1 MHKPLALTL
10 ACALMLAGCGGWK
23 QSRINPSNWFG
34 SSAPAEAPVAE
45 NTNPLLP
52 QDSNARGIFARP
64 EPKDTTV
71 LAGQITEM
79 RIERTASGAI
89 IYATAIASRQGAYDV
104 VLRPA
109 DSSEEG
115 VLSLDFR
122 VVYPETSTATGSEFS
137 RTIHAART
145 VTNQDLAGIRTVRV
159 NGAQN
164 ARESRRR

>member
-34 SSAPAEAPVAE
+34 SSAPAEAPAPG
-45 NTNPLLP
+45 NSNPLLP
-52 QDSNARGIFARP
+52 QESNARGLFARP
-64 EPKDTTV
+64 EPKDTSV
-71 LAGQITEM
+71 LVSHVTGM

-89 IYATAIASRQGAYDV
+89 IYATAVAARQGAYDV
-104 VLRPA
+104 VLRPVE
-109 DSSEEG
+109 DNDEG
-115 VLSLDFR
+115 VLSFDFR
-122 VVYPETSTATGSEFS
+122 IVYPEDGTPTGSESS

-159 NGAQN
+159 NGAEN